1 MKLRAQSLW
10 LVLIATTGFF
20 GMVAMAAFF
29 TLLPSADQADER
41 AMEMRLKR
49 LESGLY
55 KQRESL
61 KSYINEY
68 APWDDTINFTRGED
82 PDYIDANFYSE
93 QLAGS
98 QIDVVA
104 IWNIARERVVAKTL
118 KAEENLTVDTSEEIM
133 AIIEATPDLFQSSVG
148 DYSEGILRTP
158 RGLLLFCASAIT
170 NDDRSLPAQGTFLAG
185 QWLSQSL
192 LTTMIAGE
200 DHQAELVLGSDGASA
215 SSGVMVTNRGQL
227 RSGLELVSPLGE
239 SIGEIKI
246 TAPRSA
252 RLAQENALLH
262 VFGALALGAL
272 IFVVFTWRLLER
284 RFLRR
289 IEALTE
295 DVTNLEQD
303 AGLRHH
309 LMRAPGDDELSLLAR
324 DTGAMANRLARAKI
338 EAESATQAKSD
349 FLSVMSH
356 ELRTPLNGI
365 IGYVDLLQKSRLSS
379 EDQEHMQV
387 IEESCETLMSVINDI
402 LDYSKLE
409 TESVVLEAIPANIE
423 NIIREVALIFEPR
436 ITKKDL
442 QIEVQKTEGLH
453 VDLRVD
459 PLRVRQVIT
468 NLVSNAVKF
477 TNSGNITLSIDPLQI
492 GGVLAEGVVVRV
504 SDTGIGLTGEQQGK
518 LFKPFSQ
525 ADYSTTRL
533 HGGTGLGLA
542 ICRQLVE
549 RWGGKL
555 TVESEYCHGS
565 TFQFTLP
572 APQVAPKSEEQSS
585 TDLEEKRQPG
595 AAALSQ
601 PLSIILAEDNE
612 INARILQVILDR
624 LGHDAELVMDGQ
636 QTLEALRAR
645 KFDLVLMDIQM
656 PGMDGLEAC
665 RQQRLRE
672 KTEDCG
678 HVFIVAVTA
687 NALPGVREECLAAGM
702 DDYLAKPF
710 RSEQVSALIDRVVA
724 LRESRDS

>member
-1 MKLRAQSLW
+1 M
-10 LVLIATTGFF
+10 
-20 GMVAMAAFF
+20 
-29 TLLPSADQADER
+29 
-41 AMEMRLKR
+41 
-49 LESGLY
+49 
-55 KQRESL
+55 
-61 KSYINEY
+61 
-68 APWDDTINFTRGED
+68 
-82 PDYIDANFYSE
+82 
-93 QLAGS
+93 
-98 QIDVVA
+98 
-104 IWNIARERVVAKTL
+104 
-118 KAEENLTVDTSEEIM
+118 
-133 AIIEATPDLFQSSVG
+133 
-148 DYSEGILRTP
+148 
-158 RGLLLFCASAIT
+158 
-170 NDDRSLPAQGTFLAG
+170 
-185 QWLSQSL
+185 
-192 LTTMIAGE
+192 
-200 DHQAELVLGSDGASA
+200 
-215 SSGVMVTNRGQL
+215 
-227 RSGLELVSPLGE
+227 
-239 SIGEIKI
+239 
-246 TAPRSA
+246 
-252 RLAQENALLH
+252 
-262 VFGALALGAL
+262 

-702 DDYLAKPF
+702 GRLPRQALQV
-710 RSEQVSALIDRVVA
+710 RASECAD
-724 LRESRDS
+724 